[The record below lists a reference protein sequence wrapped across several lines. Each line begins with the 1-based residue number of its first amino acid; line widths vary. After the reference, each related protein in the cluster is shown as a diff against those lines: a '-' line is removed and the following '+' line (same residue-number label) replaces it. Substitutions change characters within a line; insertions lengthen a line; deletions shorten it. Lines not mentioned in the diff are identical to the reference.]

1 MYLVCWPRRNGRLDD
16 SLIPVDRIPDDST
29 RLYLAGRVMFVEIK
43 QSALAEAEQKIISGS
58 HSQKLNWPSSLSL
71 SILPV
76 TAYPQFSPS
85 VSSSSRNYSRL
96 VSLSVQLRSGKESE
110 GKRKREREVHEPLC
124 STELPN
130 SLCRWWNNGPFGM
143 HVLLFQYPAKPAAA
157 QFSPH
162 VFTCFEQLIFMPS
175 SHPLFLLTNALSTAA
190 VSHLP
195 ADRLSH
201 AVSWASFRIRA

>member
-110 GKRKREREVHEPLC
+110 GERERERERSTSHFARPSYPTVCVADGIMVHLGCTCCC
-124 STELPN
+124 SSILLNPPRRSSPRTYLHV
-130 SLCRWWNNGPFGM
+130 SNN
-143 HVLLFQYPAKPAAA
+143 
-157 QFSPH
+157 
-162 VFTCFEQLIFMPS
+162 
-175 SHPLFLLTNALSTAA
+175 
-190 VSHLP
+190 
-195 ADRLSH
+195 
-201 AVSWASFRIRA
+201 